1 MGSLGVDG
9 WKLISQIVAFL
20 IFIYLFWRFALGP
33 IVKVMD
39 ERQSRIRESIESAD
53 RMQKELQATAARNEE
68 VIAEARQQ
76 AQEILKASRE
86 QGDALVAR
94 ATEEAAKK
102 GDEFLARAQ
111 NELRAA
117 TEQARLQLRQEVA
130 DLAVRAATRIVKK
143 ELDPATQSRL
153 IEETLAE
160 AAGGSSTGPVA

>member
-1 MGSLGVDG
+1 MDALGVDG
-9 WKLISQIVAFL
+9 WKLTVQIVAFL
-20 IFIYLFWRFALGP
+20 IFVFLFWRLALGP
-33 IVKVMD
+33 IVRVLD
-39 ERQSRIRESIESAD
+39 ERQKKIAD
-53 RMQKELQATAARNEE
+53 SLAAADQMQKQLAATAAQNEV

-94 ATEEAAKK
+94 ATDEAAKK

-160 AAGGSSTGPVA
+160 ATGSRGADPVA